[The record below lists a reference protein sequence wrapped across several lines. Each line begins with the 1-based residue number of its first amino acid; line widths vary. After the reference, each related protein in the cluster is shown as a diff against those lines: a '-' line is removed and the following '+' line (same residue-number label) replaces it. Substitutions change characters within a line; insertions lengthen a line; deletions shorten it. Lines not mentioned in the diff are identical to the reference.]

1 MINDHI
7 FLTKKEEE
15 EVNDHIF
22 FQYAHTDSALQFS
35 GRKPLFTP
43 AIV

>member
-1 MINDHI
+1 MINDRI
-7 FLTKKEEE
+7 FLSKKKK
-15 EVNDHIF
+15 EVNDHIC